1 MANPKAPAHREL
13 KPEELRWKCNPEIF
27 EFESTEDS

>member
-1 MANPKAPAHREL
+1 MATPKTLKHKEL

-27 EFESTEDS
+27 DFE